1 MAMKHIVLVLI
12 FAFPLFAFGQTDTI
26 IYFGVNGKANHVEKP
41 AIKKEIDYRAGRK
54 ISVSTHKENDGN
66 WQLLYSEKIKVVND
80 STFSIRMKGDAFSG
94 RITRKFEL
102 LENGNYKFTDW
113 LEDRIKR
120 TGETKL
126 KIPLFFDGEVTE
138 FYNNG
143 RIKSVSQ
150 YKNNELISNQNWLP
164 NGEKTVD
171 NIFYSVD
178 REPLFNPGTGI
189 LHAQILKKIKDFE
202 FDLSAVEGRIVL
214 GFVVMKT
221 GEIDGVYVIKGLA
234 SSLDNIAVQ
243 AINSIEGAWTPAR
256 LNNENVNYLQLFPI
270 NFIYNKYDFD
280 YLELK
285 GSMLYWEIN

>member
-1 MAMKHIVLVLI
+1 MKRIVLFLI
-12 FAFPLFAFGQTDTI
+12 FTFPLFVFAQTDTI
-26 IYFGVNGKANHVEKP
+26 IYFGVNGKTNHFDKKV
-41 AIKKEIDYRAGRK
+41 IKKQIDYRTGGK
-54 ISVSTHKENDGN
+54 IRVNTFKANEEK

-80 STFSIRMKGDAFSG
+80 FTFSIRMKGDEFSG
-94 RITRKFEL
+94 RLLRKMEL

-113 LEDRIKR
+113 LDDRIKR

-138 FYNNG
+138 FYTNG

-164 NGEKTVD
+164 DGEKTVD
-171 NIFYSVD
+171 NIFYTVD
-178 REPLFNPGTGI
+178 REPWFNPGLGN
-189 LHAQILKKIKDFE
+189 LHAQILKKIKDSE
-202 FDLSAVEGRIVL
+202 FDLSTVEGRIVV
-214 GFVVMKT
+214 GFVVMKN
-221 GEIDGVYVIKGLA
+221 GEIDGVHIVKGLA
-234 SSLDNIAVQ
+234 SSLDYVAVQ
-243 AINSIEGAWTPAR
+243 ALNSIEGTWAPAQ

-270 NFIYNKYDFD
+270 NFIYTKYDFD